1 MDLYSIKTNI
11 NLIFSKVEIPILLDL
26 GLLKYIYEN
35 CKKKI
40 IINNSLL
47 YFRDFEIY
55 NNIEKL
61 YEMDLNNCF
70 IIIDRRIKHCSNY
83 LNSLIKNNYVFLIS
97 NLPTKKDYINYN
109 IILTE
114 KTIYEKY
121 ENIFF
126 TNINIEKKR
135 INFFINPSIIDEY
148 VINSNFD
155 INNNFVIYSDKLK
168 KLFRLE
174 DLIFDENIN
183 LQYRKNKFKLL
194 I

>member
-1 MDLYSIKTNI
+1 MDLFAMKTNI
-11 NLIFSKVEIPILLDL
+11 NLIFSKVEIPILLDINL
-26 GLLKYIYEN
+26 IKYIYEN

-55 NNIEKL
+55 DNIEKL
-61 YEMDLNNCF
+61 YEMNLINCF
-70 IIIDRRIKHCSNY
+70 IIIDRKIKHCSNY

-97 NLPTKKDYINYN
+97 NLPTKKDYVNYN

-126 TNINIEKKR
+126 SNLDIEKKR
-135 INFFINPSIIDEY
+135 LNYFITPSIIDEY
-148 VINSNFD
+148 VINSNFH

-174 DLIFDENIN
+174 DLIFNKNIN
-183 LQYRKNKFKLL
+183 LQYRKNKFKLS

>member
-1 MDLYSIKTNI
+1 MDLFAMKTNI
-11 NLIFSKVEIPILLDL
+11 NLIFSKVEIPILLDINL
-26 GLLKYIYEN
+26 IKYIYEN

-55 NNIEKL
+55 DNIEKL
-61 YEMDLNNCF
+61 YEMNLINCF
-70 IIIDRRIKHCSNY
+70 IIIDRKIKHCSNY

-97 NLPTKKDYINYN
+97 NLPTKKDYVNYN

-121 ENIFF
+121 KNIFF
-126 TNINIEKKR
+126 SNLDIEKKR
-135 INFFINPSIIDEY
+135 LNYFITPSIIDEY
-148 VINSNFD
+148 VINSNFH

-174 DLIFDENIN
+174 DLIFNKNIN
-183 LQYRKNKFKLL
+183 LQYRKNKFKLS

>member
-121 ENIFF
+121 EN
-126 TNINIEKKR
+126 
-135 INFFINPSIIDEY
+135 
-148 VINSNFD
+148 
-155 INNNFVIYSDKLK
+155 
-168 KLFRLE
+168 
-174 DLIFDENIN
+174 
-183 LQYRKNKFKLL
+183 
-194 I
+194 

>member
-1 MDLYSIKTNI
+1 MDLFAIKTNI
-11 NLIFSKVEIPILLDL
+11 NLIFSKVEIPILLDINL
-26 GLLKYIYEN
+26 IKYIYEN

-55 NNIEKL
+55 DNVEKL
-61 YEMDLNNCF
+61 YEMNLNNCF
-70 IIIDRRIKHCSNY
+70 IIIDRRIKHCTNY

-97 NLPTKKDYINYN
+97 NLPTKKDYVNYN

-126 TNINIEKKR
+126 SNLDIEKKR
-135 INFFINPSIIDEY
+135 LNYFITPSIIDEY
-148 VINSNFD
+148 VINSNFH

-174 DLIFDENIN
+174 DLIFNKNIN
-183 LQYRKNKFKLL
+183 LQYRKNKFKLS

>member
-26 GLLKYIYEN
+26 SLLKYIYEN
-35 CKKKI
+35 CKKKF

-61 YEMDLNNCF
+61 YEMNLNNCF

-97 NLPTKKDYINYN
+97 NLPTKKDYLNYN

-126 TNINIEKKR
+126 SNLDIEKKR
-135 INFFINPSIIDEY
+135 LNYFITPSVIDEY

-174 DLIFDENIN
+174 DLMLDENIN
-183 LQYRKNKFKLL
+183 LQYRKNKFKLS